1 LQKRRNN
8 LFEQTIYYSSKGGK
22 AMTNIERKQFLK
34 QYGMENRNLVQDKF
48 RVGELSEQQIS
59 FDYPEFHRNN
69 LEDKMAVDFYRVD
82 DTYWDSKVCK
92 AARFGG
98 DVWIEVVQNVFV
110 DSLPNYNFDG
120 GLLYYDVSDTNHRI
134 VYEIP
139 FDEIKPQVELLQRV
153 YKRNRDKIIKLFEF
167 LPNKSQ
173 INLRDEEYFDSGLTM
188 YRVGR
193 KDNDPH
199 GKSLAIKYIPNNRR
213 LIKWED

>member
-1 LQKRRNN
+1 
-8 LFEQTIYYSSKGGK
+8 
-22 AMTNIERKQFLK
+22 MTNLERKEFLK
-34 QYGMENRNLVQDKF
+34 QYGQEDRNLVDDKF

-59 FDYPEFHRNN
+59 FDYPEFNRNN
-69 LEDKMAVDFYRVD
+69 LEDKMAVDFYRKD
-82 DTYWDSKVCK
+82 NTYWDSKVCK

-139 FDEIKPQVELLQRV
+139 FEEIKPQVKLLQKI
-153 YKRNRDKIIKLFEF
+153 YKRNRDKIIQNFSF
-167 LPNKSQ
+167 LTNKSP
-173 INLRDEEYFDSGLTM
+173 ISLRYDDEYFDSGLTM

-193 KDNDPH
+193 KDDDPH
-199 GKSLAIKYIPNNRR
+199 GKSLAIKYFPKNRR
-213 LIKWED
+213 IIKWED

>member
-1 LQKRRNN
+1 
-8 LFEQTIYYSSKGGK
+8 
-22 AMTNIERKQFLK
+22 MTNIERKQFLK
-34 QYGMENRNLVQDKF
+34 QYGLENRNLVQDKF
-48 RVGELSEQQIS
+48 RVGELAEQQIN

-92 AARFGG
+92 ASRFGG

-120 GLLYYDVSDTNHRI
+120 GLLYYDVSDEDHRI

-139 FDEIKPQVELLQRV
+139 FDDIKPQVELLQRV
-153 YKRNRDKIIKLFEF
+153 YKRNRDKIIEQFNTNLT
-167 LPNKSQ
+167 NKSQ
-173 INLRDEEYFDSGLTM
+173 ILLRYDDEYQDSGLIM

-199 GKSLAIKYIPNNRR
+199 GKSIAIKYIPNQKRT
-213 LIKWED
+213 IKWED

>member
-1 LQKRRNN
+1 
-8 LFEQTIYYSSKGGK
+8 
-22 AMTNIERKQFLK
+22 MTKLDRKQLLR
-34 QYGMENRNLVQDKF
+34 QYGMEDRNLVSDKF
-48 RVGELSEQQIS
+48 KIGELAEQQIN

-69 LEDKMAVDFYRVD
+69 LEDKKAVDFYRLD

-120 GLLYYDVSDTNHRI
+120 GLLYYDVSDKNHRI

-139 FDEIKPQVELLQRV
+139 FSEFKPQVKELQEIC
-153 YKRNRDKIIKLFEF
+153 KRNRDRVLYQFNNG
-167 LPNKSQ
+167 LPNKGQ
-173 INLRDEEYFDSGLTM
+173 LLLRYDDDYHRLGLPL

-193 KDNDPH
+193 KDDDWL
-199 GKSLAIKYIPNNRR
+199 GKSLAIKFTPKNKR
-213 LIKWED
+213 LIKWKD

>member
-1 LQKRRNN
+1 
-8 LFEQTIYYSSKGGK
+8 
-22 AMTNIERKQFLK
+22 MTNIERKNFLK
-34 QYGMENRNLVQDKF
+34 QYGIENRNLVQDKF

-69 LEDKMAVDFYRVD
+69 LQDKTAVDFYRVD
-82 DTYWDSKVCK
+82 NTYWDSKVCK

-134 VYEIP
+134 LYEIP
-139 FDEIKPQVELLQRV
+139 FEEIKPQVKLLQKI
-153 YKRNRDKIIKLFEF
+153 YKRNRDKIIENFSF
-167 LPNKSQ
+167 LSNKSE
-173 INLRDEEYFDSGLTM
+173 IRLRYDDEYYDSGLTM

-193 KDNDPH
+193 KDDDPH
-199 GKSLAIKYIPNNRR
+199 GKSLAIKFTPSNRR
-213 LIKWED
+213 TIRWED